1 MRYQETANFTFYEK
15 IAGPSKHHH
24 IKMLKTFLAKNVP
37 KKYKLSTALTTFFTV
52 FNGRNDLKM
61 KNSKM

>member
-1 MRYQETANFTFYEK
+1 MFQ
-15 IAGPSKHHH
+15 
-24 IKMLKTFLAKNVP
+24 